1 MPLRYH
7 VVEQISPHL
16 SETPEGFLVCSDVA
30 ITRTGSL
37 LYRSDEV
44 PLEADGSGIVQ
55 IDRIAEDVFNP
66 ETIASFEGKPV
77 TINHPDD
84 MVTPETWKELAVG
97 TVQNVRRGGDG
108 SEGLMLADLLVT
120 DATAI
125 NLVKAGLREV
135 SCGYDAEY
143 EQTAPGKGRQT
154 KIIGNHVA
162 LVTKGRA
169 GSRCAIMDSNENK
182 EDQGMK
188 TLKEIAAAF
197 RARFKDADE
206 QEKKEG
212 ENEIKDCL
220 GTGKDEGG
228 LEEIKATLAELVES
242 DKQVHAQMDA
252 WKKKFK
258 DAEEET
264 EEEKKKREE
273 EEANKKEDETKTG
286 DSAFRDCASR
296 AEILAPGYKMPT
308 FDGKDGSKIID
319 GVKRSVLAD
328 VCKTED
334 GKKLVETFTGPVTD
348 MASLPQSVVDA
359 AFIGASVLISQRN
372 NKGIIR
378 DKIATGDF
386 GKPVTPATINKRAA
400 EVWANRK

>member
-1 MPLRYH
+1 MARALRYH

-16 SETPEGFLVCSDVA
+16 SETPEGFLVCSDVG

-44 PLEADGSGIVQ
+44 PLEADGAGIVQ
-55 IDRIAEDVFNP
+55 IDRIAEDVFDP

-97 TVQNVRRGGDG
+97 TVQNVRRGSTG
-108 SEGLMLADLLVT
+108 SEDLMLADLVIT
-120 DATAI
+120 DAMAI

-143 EQTAPGKGRQT
+143 EQTAPGRGRQT
-154 KIIGNHVA
+154 RIIGNHVA

-188 TLKEIAAAF
+188 TLKDIVSAF
-197 RARFKDADE
+197 KARFKDADE
-206 QEKKEG
+206 EEKKEAEEEMNDCFG
-212 ENEIKDCL
+212 KKTKDEENEERIK
-220 GTGKDEGG
+220 KV
-228 LEEIKATLAELVES
+228 EETVDSIKASV
-242 DKQVHAQMDA
+242 DA
-252 WKKKFK
+252 WSKKFK
-258 DAEEET
+258 DADEET

-273 EEANKKEDETKTG
+273 EEAKKKAEEGKTG

-296 AEILAPGYKMPT
+296 AEILIPGYKVPT
-308 FDGKDGSKIID
+308 FDAKDGKLID
-319 GVKRSVLAD
+319 GVKRSVLTD
-328 VCKTED
+328 LCKTED
-334 GKKLVETFTGPVTD
+334 GKKLVEAFTGPVTD
-348 MASLPQSVVDA
+348 MASLPQATIDA
-359 AFIGASVLISQRN
+359 AFLGASVLVSQRN
-372 NKGIIR
+372 NSGILK

-386 GKPVTPATINKRAA
+386 GKPVTPASINRRNA

>member
-66 ETIASFEGKPV
+66 DTIASFEGKPV

-188 TLKEIAAAF
+188 TLKDIVTAF
-197 RARFKDADE
+197 KARFKDADE
-206 QEKKEG
+206 EEKKEA
-212 ENEIKDCL
+212 EEEVKDCF
-220 GTGKDEGG
+220 GKGKDEESER
-228 LEEIKATLAELVES
+228 LDKIEKTVDSIKTA
-242 DKQVHAQMDA
+242 MDA
-252 WKKKFK
+252 ISKKFK
-258 DAEEET
+258 DAEEEDPV
-264 EEEKKKREE
+264 KKKGEGE
-273 EEANKKEDETKTG
+273 DEDDPDKKEEGKTG

-296 AEILAPGYKMPT
+296 AEILVPGYKMPT
-308 FDGKDGSKIID
+308 FDGKASSKTID

-328 VCKTED
+328 MCKTED
-334 GKKLVETFTGPVTD
+334 GKKIVEAFTGPVKD
-348 MASLPQSVVDA
+348 MATIDQATIDA
-359 AFIGASVLISQRN
+359 AFLGASVLISQRN
-372 NKGIIR
+372 NSRIIK

-386 GKPVTPATINKRAA
+386 GKPVTPATINKRNA

>member
-1 MPLRYH
+1 MALRYH

-44 PLEADGSGIVQ
+44 PLQADGSGIVQ

-66 ETIASFEGKPV
+66 ATIASFEGKPV

-188 TLKEIAAAF
+188 TLKDIVSAF
-197 RARFKDADE
+197 KARFKDADE
-206 QEKKEG
+206 EERKEAEEEVKDCFGKKTKDD
-212 ENEIKDCL
+212 ENEERIEKIEKTVDSIK
-220 GTGKDEGG
+220 T
-228 LEEIKATLAELVES
+228 A
-242 DKQVHAQMDA
+242 MDSLS
-252 WKKKFK
+252 KKFK

-264 EEEKKKREE
+264 EEEKKKREA
-273 EEANKKEDETKTG
+273 EEAEAKEKEAKTG
-286 DSAFRDCASR
+286 DAAFRDCASR
-296 AEILAPGYKMPT
+296 AEILVPGYKMPT
-308 FDGKDGSKIID
+308 FDAKDGSKTVD
-319 GVKRSVLAD
+319 GVKRAVLVE

-334 GKKLVETFTGPVTD
+334 GKKLVETFTGPVMD
-348 MASLPQSVVDA
+348 MASLPQSVIDA

>member
-1 MPLRYH
+1 MARALRYH

-16 SETPEGFLVCSDVA
+16 SETPEGFLVCSDVG

-44 PLEADGSGIVQ
+44 PLESDASGIVQ
-55 IDRIAEDVFNP
+55 IDRIAEDVFDP
-66 ETIASFEGKPV
+66 ETMASFEGKPV

-84 MVTPETWKELAVG
+84 MVTPDTWKELAVG

-108 SEGLMLADLLVT
+108 SEDLMLADLLIT

-143 EQTAPGKGRQT
+143 EQTAPGRGRQT
-154 KIIGNHVA
+154 RIIGNHVA

-188 TLKEIAAAF
+188 TLKDIVSAF
-197 RARFKDADE
+197 KAKFKDADE
-206 QEKKEG
+206 EEKKEAEEEMKDCFG
-212 ENEIKDCL
+212 KKTKDEENEERFK
-220 GTGKDEGG
+220 KV
-228 LEEIKATLAELVES
+228 EETVDSIRKSV
-242 DKQVHAQMDA
+242 DA
-252 WKKKFK
+252 LSKKFK

-273 EEANKKEDETKTG
+273 EEEAKKKEEDGKTS
-286 DSAFRDCASR
+286 DAAFRDCASR
-296 AEILAPGYKMPT
+296 AEILIPGYKVPT
-308 FDGKDGSKIID
+308 FDAKDSGKLID

-328 VCKTED
+328 LYKTED
-334 GKKLVETFTGPVTD
+334 GKKLVEAFTGPVKD
-348 MASLPQSVVDA
+348 MASLPQATVDA
-359 AFIGASVLISQRN
+359 AFLGASVLMSQAN
-372 NKGIIR
+372 NEGVIKGR
-378 DKIATGDF
+378 IATGDF
-386 GKPVTPATINKRAA
+386 GKPVTAASINKRNA